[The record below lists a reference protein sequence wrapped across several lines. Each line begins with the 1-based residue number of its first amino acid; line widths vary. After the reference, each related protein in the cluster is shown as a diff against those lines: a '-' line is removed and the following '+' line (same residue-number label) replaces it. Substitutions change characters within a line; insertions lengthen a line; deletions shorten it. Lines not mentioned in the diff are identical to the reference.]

1 MLGALKEIEATA
13 EGTHC
18 RKPFY
23 HASISPSPDH
33 SMTAAQWRYAI
44 DRLELALGLKGQPR
58 AVLAHVKGKREH
70 VHVVWSRID
79 AERGRGISDSWNF
92 LRHEHVARSLERAFG
107 HKTVRGAFTVRDE
120 QPRPK
125 RTARLHELRQKE
137 RSGIQPT
144 DIQAEVTALWHAT
157 TTGDQFRKR
166 LEDAGYVLAR
176 GDRRTY
182 VIVDAAGEVH
192 ALARRVNGAR
202 SRDIEARLSDLSIPT
217 LPHVSEAV
225 ATTRERVSYLKRELE
240 RSAPKPHL
248 LITKRLAM
256 EEAGGGVRRL
266 AFRSIGRAGKES
278 VAVSYFSDLIRSWQV
293 DNKQPAATSRKRKL
307 HGRRSAAGRT
317 ISYAQERGAILLLY
331 ASKIAAAQ
339 LSRSP
344 DNVAVVINALKAE
357 EYAALNTLHEREAAE
372 IEAQRRKRLPDD
384 FKMAARGVCRR
395 TRQPK
400 DKPTRAHRYKYSNP
414 PAPKR

>member
-1 MLGALKEIEATA
+1 
-13 EGTHC
+13 
-18 RKPFY
+18 
-23 HASISPSPDH
+23 
-33 SMTAAQWRYAI
+33 MTAAQWRYAI

-58 AVLAHVKGKREH
+58 AVVVHVKGKREH

-92 LRHEHVARSLERAFG
+92 LRHEQVARSLEREFG

-144 DIQAEVTALWHAT
+144 DIQAEVTALWHST
-157 TTGDQFRKR
+157 TTGDAFRKS

-176 GDRRTY
+176 GDRRTF

-202 SRDIEARLSDLSIPT
+202 SRDIEARLSDLSILT

-225 ATTRERVSYLKRELE
+225 ATTRERVSYLKRDLE
-240 RSAPKPHL
+240 RTTPNPHSLTIKPL
-248 LITKRLAM
+248 TM
-256 EEAGGGVRRL
+256 EEAGSSVRRL
-266 AFRSIGRAGKES
+266 AFRSIGRTRKES
-278 VAVSYFSDLIRSWQV
+278 VAVSYFGDMMRLWQSLRTGRWAMTNAL
-293 DNKQPAATSRKRKL
+293 DAKRANNRPPAATGGKRKPYV
-307 HGRRSAAGRT
+307 RRSATRRT
-317 ISYAQERGAILLLY
+317 STYAQERGAILLLY

-339 LSRSP
+339 LSHGQ
-344 DNVAVVINALKAE
+344 DHVNAIVTALKAE
-357 EYAALNTLHEREAAE
+357 ERAALNALYEREAAE
-372 IEAQRRKRLPDD
+372 VETQRRKRLPED
-384 FKMAARGVCRR
+384 FKMAARGISRR
-395 TRQPK
+395 TARPRL
-400 DKPTRAHRYKYSNP
+400 KPTRAHRYKLSKP